1 MNGSRDYQSDKD
13 QYMILLIYESERM
26 TQMFLIIKQKK
37 KKKKERNRLIDFN
50 TNLWLP
56 KRKGERGV
64 IN

>member
-37 KKKKERNRLIDFN
+37 KKERKKQSHRLQYKLMVTKEER
-50 TNLWLP
+50 
-56 KRKGERGV
+56 
-64 IN
+64 

>member
-37 KKKKERNRLIDFN
+37 KKRKKETDS
-50 TNLWLP
+50 
-56 KRKGERGV
+56 
-64 IN
+64 